1 MIRDD
6 EQRVVA
12 KASPIGRPNRYRSR
26 QKPAPAQAGGGHV
39 MVVLNGR
46 RSFVPTGT
54 GEIKHGTLLGILKA
68 LELRLDEL
76 K

>member
-1 MIRDD
+1 MTSSELLRRLRRSGAQI
-6 EQRVVA
+6 VT
-12 KASPIGRPNRYRSR
+12 GRG
-26 QKPAPAQAGGGHV
+26 KGGHV

-54 GEIKHGTLLGILKA
+54 GEIKHGTLLGLLKA

>member
-1 MIRDD
+1 MTSSELLRRLRRSGAQI
-6 EQRVVA
+6 VT
-12 KASPIGRPNRYRSR
+12 GRG
-26 QKPAPAQAGGGHV
+26 KGGHV
-39 MVVLNGR
+39 MVLNGR

>member
-1 MIRDD
+1 
-6 EQRVVA
+6 
-12 KASPIGRPNRYRSR
+12 
-26 QKPAPAQAGGGHV
+26 
-39 MVVLNGR
+39 MVGLNGR